1 MSRSR
6 GLLAVFAALVLSVF
20 VVACGGSDD
29 SDSGNGGNG
38 SGSGGGSVEAA
49 QAEVD
54 RLMDPSQAEFP
65 RPTDSYNPGQGR
77 IAVISCG
84 NAGINCKDGS
94 EDAAEAAKA
103 MGWTPSPVFDG
114 EFSPAKQA
122 GFVRQ
127 AIQENYDAIVLV
139 SIDVNSIKAA
149 VDAAAQADI
158 PVTCVMCSNPGLED
172 IVTDVTT
179 GGTADGEAIA
189 YWTAA
194 DSGGSGKII
203 AFDDKS
209 FPIVAVR
216 VEAAQRVLAENCPDC
231 EVEVQDIGTTEL
243 TEPGPP
249 TWTATLTANPP
260 GSFQYAWSAYDPF
273 AIPMVNT
280 AQQQGRDDI
289 KITGYDASPDFVEL
303 MKQSDLAAATTAAP
317 FEYAAWGA
325 VDQAA
330 RAVTGTQ
337 QWDGTSLPVMLVTQE
352 NADDPALQAGFFDPP
367 FDFKAEFQE
376 LWGQS

>member
-6 GLLAVFAALVLSVF
+6 ALLAVFAALMLSAF
-20 VVACGGSDD
+20 VVAGCGGSDD
-29 SDSGNGGNG
+29 SDSGDNGNG
-38 SGSGGGSVEAA
+38 SATGSAEAA
-49 QAEVD
+49 QQEVD

-65 RPTDSYNPGQGR
+65 RPTESFDPGQGR
-77 IAVISCG
+77 VAVISCG

-94 EDAAEAAKA
+94 EDATEAAQA
-103 MGWTPSPVFDG
+103 MGWQSSPVFDG
-114 EFSPAKQA
+114 EFSPARQA

-149 VDAAAQADI
+149 VEAAAQADI

-179 GGTADGEAIA
+179 GGTADGEAIG
-189 YWTAA
+189 YWTVA
-194 DSGGSGKII
+194 DSDGTAKVIG
-203 AFDDKS
+203 FDDAS
-209 FPIVAVR
+209 FPIVKRR
-216 VEAAQRVLAENCPDC
+216 VDAASEVVADNCDDC
-231 EVEVQDIGTTEL
+231 TVQIDNIATTEL

-260 GSFQYAWSAYDPF
+260 GSFDYAWAAYDPF
-273 AIPMVNT
+273 AIPMTNT
-280 AQQQGRDDI
+280 AEQQGRDDI
-289 KITGYDASPDFVEL
+289 KISGYDASPDFVTLIE
-303 MKQSDLAAATTAAP
+303 QGGPAAATTAAP

-325 VDQAA
+325 VDEAA
-330 RAVTGTQ
+330 RAVVGVD
-337 QWDGTSLPVMLVTQE
+337 QWDATELPVMLVTAE
-352 NADDPALQAGFFDPP
+352 NANDPALQAGFFDPP

>member
-6 GLLAVFAALVLSVF
+6 ALLAVFAALMLSVF

-29 SDSGNGGNG
+29 SSSGDNGSSGG
-38 SGSGGGSVEAA
+38 SGSGSVEAA

-54 RLMDPSQAEFP
+54 KLLDPSQAEFAK
-65 RPTDSYNPGQGR
+65 PTEAFDPGQGKV
-77 IAVISCG
+77 AVISCG

-94 EDAAEAAKA
+94 EDAADAAKA

-114 EFSPAKQA
+114 EFNPAKQA
-122 GFVRQ
+122 GYIRQ
-127 AIQENYDAIVLV
+127 AIQEKYDAIVLV
-139 SIDVNSIKAA
+139 SIDAKSIKAA
-149 VDAAAQADI
+149 VDAAAKANI
-158 PVTCVMCSNPGLED
+158 PVTCVMCSNPGMED
-172 IVTDVTT
+172 VVTDVTT

-189 YWTAA
+189 YWTVA
-194 DSGGSGKII
+194 DSGGSAKVIG
-203 AFDDKS
+203 FDDAS
-209 FPIVAVR
+209 FPIVKVR
-216 VEAAQRVLAENCPDC
+216 VDAATKVVNENCSDC
-231 EVEVQDIGTTEL
+231 TIEVQDIATTEL

-260 GSFQYAWSAYDPF
+260 GSFDYAWSAYDPF
-273 AIPMVNT
+273 AIPMTKT
-280 AQQQGRDDI
+280 AEQQGRDDI
-289 KITGYDASPDFVEL
+289 KIAGYDASPDFVEL
-303 MKQSDLAAATTAAP
+303 IKQGGVAAATTAAP

-330 RAVTGTQ
+330 RAVAGAE
-337 QWDGTSLPVMLVTQE
+337 QWDGTKLPVMLVTAD
-352 NADDPALQAGFFDPP
+352 NADDPALEAGFFNPP